1 MQKFIDINFFHPLT
15 ILCHKCSQT
24 SEVPVE
30 EGFLTQVKASDSHTQ
45 PAHLPLTPLFKRT
58 EDALLPSHLGTAST
72 GVHSWPLCTWPELDR
87 DPVAHAETTGF
98 QKEQTYSSLL
108 PFRFFHGE
116 GNGSPLQFSWLE
128 NPMDREACWA
138 TVHGVA
144 KSRTGL
150 SNLTHSLTEAFPNN
164 FVMYIFAKINF

>member
-1 MQKFIDINFFHPLT
+1 MQKFIDINFFHPLS
-15 ILCHKCSQT
+15 ILCHKCCQT

-30 EGFLTQVKASDSHTQ
+30 EGFLTQVKASDNHTQ

-98 QKEQTYSSLL
+98 RKEQSRLTLHCYPLGFSMEKEMAAHSSFLDWKIPWTAKPAGL
-108 PFRFFHGE
+108 PSMG
-116 GNGSPLQFSWLE
+116 LQRVGQ
-128 NPMDREACWA
+128 DWA
-138 TVHGVA
+138 T
-144 KSRTGL
+144 
-150 SNLTHSLTEAFPNN
+150 SLTRSLRLFQIILSCI
-164 FVMYIFAKINF
+164 YLQK